1 MTSKFL
7 SRNGEIYRVLL
18 ENTDTFWLIS
28 FDNPMERPFCVT
40 ASELSSFYRVPAP
53 QDFSPKEQDLSSAT
67 QQRLALIQP
76 LLDRNMEAIT
86 DRQLRLS
93 IAKDIAKQQNTTPRR
108 VLRLYYKYLATGQV
122 AFSKNREVNVNKTY
136 EWAIKTLY
144 FSAKRF
150 SLRATYDMMLVQ
162 KYTDSSGKL
171 VENIP
176 SWSSFR
182 NYFYSRNYHKQPR
195 KLIAR
200 SGLTN
205 YQRNERP
212 VFGSSSDWKSIPG
225 SYQMDATQAD
235 IYLVSR
241 HDRSKVIGRPY
252 IYLAVD
258 TATQLIAGIY
268 VGLECDE
275 SAVMLCLANAVQ
287 DKVEYCREHGIEI
300 NANQWPS
307 QGLPHEVITDK
318 GTEFFGPRMQE
329 LCRKYGVEIQ
339 SLPPFRPDG
348 KGLVEKSFDL
358 IQQRYKP
365 LLRGKG
371 VIEPDAQERWST
383 DYRSQSVLNLDEFI
397 KIVIHCVLY
406 INSGRILADA
416 VTPAQKWLDS
426 GVSLLD
432 VSVEEL
438 YLMSL
443 PREAAKLT
451 RKGLRVNGLLY
462 VPTDMDGL
470 TLDKTYDAAFSR
482 SDLSCVYVLLDDC
495 SFKPFWLSPHQSQ
508 YSGLSQPEASA
519 LKQHERKQRSTAR
532 RQEVAASVESIQSI
546 RQIVR
551 DASAAGS
558 EKPKQDGK
566 VINENRS
573 GERGL
578 LT

>member
-1 MTSKFL
+1 MTSRFL
-7 SRNGEIYRVLL
+7 SRNGETYRVLHQ
-18 ENTDTFWLIS
+18 DGDGCWMIS
-28 FDNPMERPFCVT
+28 FDNPTERPFHAAV
-40 ASELSSFYRVPAP
+40 AEMDSFQRVPAP
-53 QDFSPKEQDLSSAT
+53 QDFSLEDCGLSPAA
-67 QQRLALIQP
+67 QKRLALIRP
-76 LLDRNMEAIT
+76 LLDHDMDAVT
-86 DRQLRLS
+86 DHRLRLS
-93 IAKDIAKQQNTTPRR
+93 VSKDIAAKHNTTVRR
-108 VLRLYYKYLATGQV
+108 VLRLYYRYLATGQV
-122 AFSKNREVNVNKTY
+122 AFSKKREVSANDTY
-136 EWAIKTLY
+136 DWAIKTLY

-162 KYTDSSGKL
+162 KYTDGDGKL
-171 VENIP
+171 LENAP

-195 KLIAR
+195 KTIAR

-212 VFGSSSDWKSIPG
+212 VFGSSSDWRSVPG

-258 TATQLIAGIY
+258 TATQLIAGVY

-275 SAVMLCLANAVQ
+275 SAVMLCLANAAQ
-287 DKVEYCREHGIEI
+287 AKVDFCRKYGIEI
-300 NANQWPS
+300 DPSQWPS
-307 QGLPHEVITDK
+307 QGLPHEIITDK
-318 GTEFFGPRMQE
+318 GSEFFGSRMQE
-329 LCRKYGVEIQ
+329 LCQKYGVEIQ

-371 VIEPDAQERWST
+371 VIEPDAQERWAV
-383 DYRSQSVLNLDEFI
+383 DYRSQSVLNLDEFTQ
-397 KIVIHCVLY
+397 IVIHCVLY

-432 VSVEEL
+432 VPAEEL
-438 YLMSL
+438 LLMSL
-443 PREAAKLT
+443 PRESSKLT
-451 RKGLRVNGLLY
+451 RKGLRLSGLLY
-462 VPTDMDGL
+462 VPADMDGL
-470 TLDKTYDAAFSR
+470 VLDKTYDVAYSH
-482 SDLSCVYVLLDDC
+482 SDLSCAYILLDDC
-495 SFKPFWLSPHQSQ
+495 SFKSCRLSPHQAQ
-508 YSGLSQPEASA
+508 YSGLSQTEVDA
-519 LKQHERKQRSTAR
+519 LKQNERKQRSAAR
-532 RQEVAASVESIQSI
+532 KQEVAASVTNIQSI
-546 RQIVR
+546 RQIVK
-551 DASAAGS
+551 DASAVGS
-558 EKPKQDGK
+558 EKSKQDGK
-566 VINENRS
+566 IIKENRT